1 MLEVVTGPVGAL
13 VNIVLW
19 IIAGVLAA
27 IFLLAGLTKLT
38 QPKEKLAT
46 TMGWTKSASSAT
58 VKTIGT
64 LEVLA
69 AIGLILP
76 AALHIAPVF
85 VPLAAL
91 GLVLVMV
98 GAMVTH
104 ARRNERQAIVANVVI
119 LALAAVVVWGR
130 FGPYSF

>member
-1 MLEVVTGPVGAL
+1 MNIAL
-13 VNIVLW
+13 WV
-19 IIAGVLAA
+19 IAGLLAA
-27 IFLLAGLTKLT
+27 VFLLAGITKLT

-46 TMGWTKSASSAT
+46 MMTWTKDHSEGR
-58 VKTIGT
+58 VKTLGT

-76 AALHIAPVF
+76 AALNIVPVL

-91 GLVLVMV
+91 GLVVVMI
-98 GAMVTH
+98 GAAFTH
-104 ARRNERQAIVANVVI
+104 ARRNEYQAIGANVVI
-119 LALAAVVVWGR
+119 LLLAAVVVWGR

>member
-1 MLEVVTGPVGAL
+1 M
-13 VNIVLW
+13 NIVLW
-19 IIAGVLAA
+19 IIAGLLAA
-27 IFLLAGLTKLT
+27 VFLAAGLTKLT

-46 TMGWTKSASSAT
+46 MMAWTNDHSAGR
-58 VKTIGT
+58 VKTLGT

-76 AALHIAPVF
+76 AAFNIVPVL

-91 GLVLVMV
+91 GLVAVMI
-98 GAMVTH
+98 GAAFTH
-104 ARRNERQAIVANVVI
+104 ARRNEYQAIGANVAI
-119 LALAAVVVWGR
+119 LLLAAVVVWGR